1 MKLSDEDKK
10 LYVYDSEYNHKYV
23 LNYERSSEEYLINR
37 LEFNSSNGLN
47 QFKDDD
53 IVCCYLHN
61 NDRLPFN
68 SSISSK
74 WKVHPMS
81 LGMSTDTSFDSNG
94 EMTIISLP
102 MNDAKYERGYYQVT
116 VKYSLDRDIQ
126 HQFKNTSIIRIS

>member
-1 MKLSDEDKK
+1 MILF
-10 LYVYDSEYNHKYV
+10 VV
-23 LNYERSSEEYLINR
+23 
-37 LEFNSSNGLN
+37 
-47 QFKDDD
+47 
-53 IVCCYLHN
+53 HN

-68 SSISSK
+68 ASISSK
-74 WKVHPMS
+74 WKIHPMS